1 MLNAAWP
8 VSHSGQTPDHHPD
21 ICDDNHRPV
30 GQQTAGGVE
39 PRRPPGAAIS
49 DVIAWIEAGHP
60 ADPGHYHTATRDG
73 ATTPLG
79 DDIAFTAQASKV
91 ACMTDSKHTAG
102 ALACL
107 VDLTNPPP
115 PPATA
120 YGEWKGGWVD
130 FDGTNLQV
138 GSARGD
144 PGPFINGN
152 GPELANGDSVS
163 FGDYRC
169 RADQSG
175 LFCVNYAHQSAA
187 RFSTAGIEPFG
198 CLRSVPPPDGVGIAF
213 SCSDVTMMV
222 ANSSLISSA
231 GPPGTV

>member
-1 MLNAAWP
+1 M
-8 VSHSGQTPDHHPD
+8 
-21 ICDDNHRPV
+21 
-30 GQQTAGGVE
+30 
-39 PRRPPGAAIS
+39 S
-49 DVIAWIEAGHP
+49 DVIAWIEAAHP

-73 ATTPLG
+73 ATATLG
-79 DDIAFTAQASKV
+79 ADIAFTAQASKV
-91 ACMTDSKHTAG
+91 TCMTDSKHTAG

-107 VDLTNPPP
+107 VTLSNPPP

-138 GSARGD
+138 GSARAD

-175 LFCVNYAHQSAA
+175 VFCVNYAHQSAA
-187 RFSTAGIEPFG
+187 RFSADGIQPFG
-198 CLRSVPPPDGVGIAF
+198 CLRSVPPPDGVGTAF
-213 SCSDVTMMV
+213 NC
-222 ANSSLISSA
+222 
-231 GPPGTV
+231 P